1 MRTFVAFLLGLII
14 GAGAVL
20 FVPGI
25 HRDQLNT
32 QFKQQIEALQ
42 DQLHELGEQL
52 KHVNISKPG
61 DNSGA
66 KTSPVPSATPQ

>member
-1 MRTFVAFLLGLII
+1 LFAFLLGLVI
-14 GAGAVL
+14 GGAVVL

-25 HRDQLNT
+25 HRGQLNT
-32 QFKQQIEALQ
+32 QFKQQIEVLQ
-42 DQLHELGEQL
+42 GQLHELGEQL

-66 KTSPVPSATPQ
+66 KGSPVPSATPQ